1 MSKHDLKRAQRQPKN
16 LFLMAIEGAMM
27 YYKMQD
33 ADKKTNKIAGDGKGM
48 GKGKEGSGK
57 KNKKKNE
64 KEEGKKR
71 EQEEEKGE
79 EKERREELLGGE
91 ELHVY
96 P

>member
-1 MSKHDLKRAQRQPKN
+1 MSQHDLKRAQQLPEN

-27 YYKMQD
+27 YYEMQD
-33 ADKKTNKIAGDGKGM
+33 ADKKTNKTAGDGKGM

-57 KNKKKNE
+57 ENKKKNE
-64 KEEGKKR
+64 KEEREKR

-79 EKERREELLGGE
+79 GKERREELLEGDK
-91 ELHVY
+91 LHVY